1 VSTPKEI
8 AIEMLNRHLPVANA
22 AGQQVPE
29 AFAIHA
35 KLLRKLEQIRMPGN
49 ALDLLISHFGVD
61 QVIAC

>member
-1 VSTPKEI
+1 
-8 AIEMLNRHLPVANA
+8 MLNRHLPVANA